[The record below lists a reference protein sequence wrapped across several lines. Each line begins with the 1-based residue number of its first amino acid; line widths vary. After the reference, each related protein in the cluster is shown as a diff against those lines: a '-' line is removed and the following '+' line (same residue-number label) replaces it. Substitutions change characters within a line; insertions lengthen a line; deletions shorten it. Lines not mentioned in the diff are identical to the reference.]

1 MYIHT
6 CIISIYICIYTY
18 VSVFVSYLYVCIY
31 IYIYEQISAIYRLTA
46 EHVGVF
52 GLHCGVLIGFNPI
65 YEEISLGD
73 EFRDG
78 LHNVGKTIID
88 GFLTLDG

>member
-1 MYIHT
+1 MYYKYIHMY
-6 CIISIYICIYTY
+6 IYICICICFI
-18 VSVFVSYLYVCIY
+18 FVC